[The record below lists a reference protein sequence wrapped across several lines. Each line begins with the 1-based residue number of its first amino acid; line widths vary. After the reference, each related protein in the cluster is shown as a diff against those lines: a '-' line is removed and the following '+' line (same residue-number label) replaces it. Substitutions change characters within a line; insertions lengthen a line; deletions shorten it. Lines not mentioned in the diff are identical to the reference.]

1 VEPVEPEILD
11 FWVNRLS
18 PLVVDEPPNEKMFHA
33 RDPQVVAE
41 RLMLFFESGD
51 NLKKH
56 LRTHAGF
63 APNSTQAAD
72 IAACLSQAREFLRI
86 SRAADLSIRP
96 ITLYYGMASLAKAL
110 VLSFGN
116 PKLLASLPPSHGL
129 KAPSTFGVP
138 MESLEVRAD
147 GNDGLFHRFVDSL
160 SNREHMIAEIRKVGK
175 LRIWTKLSDSSQ
187 LPGFR
192 ASLKSLLTRIEGLED
207 FFRETFDETPMNAPV
222 EFHLAR
228 FGADQKESESWN
240 PQASLVFR
248 LPKGEDENW
257 VRSLHP
263 RLREWRFRDDTGNL
277 GDRLRGVA
285 VFENLPPKLSPRPSG
300 IFEQGPLLRH
310 LSGLTIP
317 LTRGVQG
324 DFRLIASVGDITIP
338 EPAIQLAAA
347 FLLSTIARYRPDI
360 WSAFSGFSPDQKDS
374 RLRALI
380 EAFLDRASSIFPL
393 QVLASLARTSIVVWD
408 GRPVMFA

>member
-1 VEPVEPEILD
+1 
-11 FWVNRLS
+11 
-18 PLVVDEPPNEKMFHA
+18 MFHA

-41 RLMLFFESGD
+41 RLTLFFESGD

-63 APNSTQAAD
+63 APNLTQAAD

-96 ITLYYGMASLAKAL
+96 ITLYYGMAALAKAL

-116 PKLLASLPPSHGL
+116 PKLLTSFPPSHGL

-147 GNDGLFHRFVDSL
+147 GTDGLFHRFVDSL
-160 SNREHMIAEIRKVGK
+160 SHREHMIAEIRKVGK
-175 LRIWTKLSDSSQ
+175 LRIWTKLSDSSH
-187 LPGFR
+187 LAGFH
-192 ASLKSLLTRIEGLED
+192 ASLKDFLARVEGLAD
-207 FFRETFDETPMNAPV
+207 FIRETFDETPMNAPV
-222 EFHLAR
+222 EFNLAR
-228 FGADQKESESWN
+228 FGADQKESETWN

-248 LPKGEDENW
+248 LPIGEDEKWIRN
-257 VRSLHP
+257 LHP
-263 RLREWRFRDDTGNL
+263 RLSEWRFRDDTGNL
-277 GDRLRGVA
+277 GDSLRGVV
-285 VFENLPPKLSPRPSG
+285 VFENLPPYLSPRPTD
-300 IFEQGPLLRH
+300 IFGQGPLLRH

-360 WSAFSGFSPDQKDS
+360 WSAFSTFSPNQKNS

-380 EAFLDRASSIFPL
+380 EAFLDRASSVFPL
-393 QVLASLARTSIVVWD
+393 QVLAALARTSIVVWD